1 MTDLNFAQIISVDV
15 VNEAWFKAQPK
26 DVQDAIRA
34 AGRDAEQKVFPWGVD
49 NVKKSNAL
57 WLENKGEILKLPAA
71 EQDAMMKQFV
81 AIGTRIVEQA
91 PAVKAEFVTLQSL
104 VAAKQPK

>member
-1 MTDLNFAQIISVDV
+1 
-15 VNEAWFKAQPK
+15 
-26 DVQDAIRA
+26 
-34 AGRDAEQKVFPWGVD
+34 
-49 NVKKSNAL
+49 
-57 WLENKGEILKLPAA
+57 
-71 EQDAMMKQFV
+71 MMKQFV